1 MHAYIRTPPAA
12 IPSSRRL
19 DTVLADRDGN
29 STSATG
35 NIAAES
41 KGMRA
46 RIELGRVF
54 AIELRLHCSWP
65 MPRHSNLHLVGMIA
79 RSGVFQM
86 LQSRLDLNAG

>member
-1 MHAYIRTPPAA
+1 MVILR
-12 IPSSRRL
+12 
-19 DTVLADRDGN
+19 VQQ
-29 STSATG
+29 ATLLP
-35 NIAAES
+35 NLKS
-41 KGMRA
+41 MRA

-65 MPRHSNLHLVGMIA
+65 MPCHSNLHLVGMIA